1 MIKFFRRIRQ
11 KLLSENKFS
20 KYLLYAIGEIILVV
34 IGILIA
40 LQINTWNEK
49 RLQRKKERAV
59 LTEMQDDLQKNIQ
72 EFKVAIANE
81 NRIIQ
86 NINDI
91 IAEIKKDNSN
101 FARIGEKLVSTSWSE
116 EISYASTS
124 YKQLNTLGAELI
136 SNDSLRR
143 AIVAL
148 YDVEYPKIKERVK
161 AYSSNHFNSL
171 VTPIIIEYLRIDSLD
186 IGHIINPEQ
195 FKEDPKV
202 LNVLGDRRYWKKG
215 VVGFNEF
222 LVEKTEELNTMI
234 SKELEKQ

>member
-11 KLLSENKFS
+11 KLLEENRFS

-40 LQINTWNEK
+40 LQINNWNENQI
-49 RLQRKKERAV
+49 QRKKERNI
-59 LTEMQDDLQKNIQ
+59 LTEMQDDLNKNIQ
-72 EFKVAIANE
+72 EFKVAITNE
-81 NRIIQ
+81 KMIIQ

-91 IAEIKKDNSN
+91 IAEIKKDSTN
-101 FARIGEKLVSTSWSE
+101 FTEIGEKFVTTTWSE
-116 EISYASTS
+116 EVSYASTS
-124 YKQLNTLGAELI
+124 YKQLNTLGAEII

-148 YDVEYPKIKERVK
+148 YDVEYPKIKERVR

-186 IGHIINPEQ
+186 VGYIINPQ
-195 FKEDPKV
+195 KFKEDPKV

-215 VVGFNEF
+215 VIGFDQL
-222 LVEKTEELNTMI
+222 LVEKTEELYEMI
-234 SKELEKQ
+234 TKELAKQ